1 MSKRKNIGLTK
12 AIIISVIITTSVTLL
27 LLTVIGFTA
36 SYSKVKDGVF
46 STTEQSLNVYS
57 EKVNQWL
64 NQQAIFT
71 AAQANAAGKLGEVS
85 GGHQNNDAFI
95 DSVMPLND
103 ALLDCYTAY
112 EDVSLYMAVTDTST
126 LPEGFD
132 ATTRGWYQDAKTKSA
147 TIFTA
152 PYIDTATGV
161 MIITVA
167 SPIYENGSFVGV
179 FACDI
184 TLDSVMQLVGEMKIT
199 EHGYPVLIDS
209 DGNFM
214 IHGNEVYNPAV
225 ADGNAVITACA
236 DAEGDYAEILTLIA
250 DGIYMDVHKDWDGS
264 SKYFAFTKLPA
275 SDWSIGYVMPK
286 SDINSALTGL
296 AVIYII
302 LFVVF
307 FVAGNLFVITV
318 IQSQLKPLKKISSVA
333 ERIADGDLSATF
345 DYNSTDEIGKLCA
358 NFGHCTDTTRRY
370 ISDISDKLDRL
381 AHGDFTVEITE
392 DYIGDYRPIKESM
405 TNIIESMR
413 RTLVNIENASVQVK
427 QGANEM
433 AQTSY
438 QLAHGVSGQTD
449 TLRKLSDDMA
459 GIIERV
465 RETDH
470 STGEARELA
479 GNAKDKIEESSRE
492 MDKLLKAMHDIS
504 EFSVETAKIV
514 KTIDDIAFQTNIL
527 ALNASVE
534 AARAGAAGK
543 GFTVVADEVRMLAS
557 KSAEAA
563 SRTSALIQQTVNAIA
578 EGAQLA
584 DTTAQALSEAVSD
597 TVSFDENI
605 IRISETT
612 RRESEYMDDIFGN
625 INTISEI
632 VASTSDSAQSAAA
645 SSQELSSQAAIL
657 SNLISEFKLN

>member
-1 MSKRKNIGLTK
+1 MRRKNLGLTK

-27 LLTVIGFTA
+27 LLTVIGFSA

-64 NQQAIFT
+64 SQQAVFT
-71 AAQANAAGKLGEVS
+71 AAQANSAGRLAEVS

-126 LPEGFD
+126 LPAGFD
-132 ATTRGWYQDAKTKSA
+132 ATTRGWYQDAKTKNT

-152 PYIDTATGV
+152 PYIDTATGI

-167 SPIYENGSFVGV
+167 SPIYENGSFAGV

-199 EHGYPVLIDS
+199 GNGYPVLIDS

-214 IHGNEVYNPAV
+214 IHGNEAYNPTV
-225 ADGNAVITACA
+225 ADGAAVITACA
-236 DAEGDYAEILTLIA
+236 DAEGDYAEVLGLI
-250 DGIYMDVHKDWDGS
+250 DNTIHLDVHKDWDGS
-264 SKYFAFTKLPA
+264 SKYFAFTKLSA
-275 SDWSIGYVMPK
+275 AEWSIGYVMPK
-286 SDINSALTGL
+286 SDINGALTGL
-296 AVIYII
+296 AVTYII

-307 FVAGNLFVITV
+307 FVAGNLVVIRVTR
-318 IQSQLKPLKKISSVA
+318 SQLKPLKSISRVA
-333 ERIADGDLSATF
+333 ERIAGGELSATF
-345 DYNSTDEIGKLCA
+345 DYDSGDEIGQLCS
-358 NFGHCTDTTRRY
+358 NFGLCTDTTRRY
-370 ISDISDKLDRL
+370 ISDISDKLDHL

-392 DYIGDYRPIKESM
+392 NYIGDYMPIKESM
-405 TNIIESMR
+405 TNIISSMR
-413 RTLVNIENASVQVK
+413 KTLNEIETASVQVK
-427 QGANEM
+427 HGATEM
-433 AQTSY
+433 AQNSY
-438 QLAHGVSGQTD
+438 ELAHGVSNQTD
-449 TLRKLSDDMA
+449 TIRKLSDDMA

-465 RETDH
+465 RETDL
-470 STGEARELA
+470 STSEARELA
-479 GNAKDKIEESSRE
+479 GNAKNKIEESSRE

-504 EFSVETAKIV
+504 EFSAETAKIV

-563 SRTSALIQQTVNAIA
+563 NRTSALIQQTVDAIS
-578 EGAQLA
+578 EGVELA
-584 DTTAQALSEAVSD
+584 DATAKVLSEAVCD
-597 TVSFDENI
+597 TVSVDENI
-605 IRISETT
+605 IRIAETT
-612 RRESEYMDDIFGN
+612 RRESEYMDDVFGN
-625 INTISEI
+625 INTISGL
-632 VASTSDSAQSAAA
+632 VGKTSDAAQSGAA
-645 SSQELSSQAAIL
+645 SSQELSGQAAIL
-657 SNLISEFKLN
+657 SNLISEFKL